1 MRKKFI
7 EFNDQLINVKEIV
20 FVQKVAGIN
29 ARNGQQYGIYI
40 KVRDFDYY
48 RQEWFKT
55 EEDRNRRFNEIKEDL
70 C

>member
-7 EFNDQLINVKEIV
+7 EFDDQLINVKEIV
-20 FVQKVAGIN
+20 FVEKVKGIN
-29 ARNGQQYGIYI
+29 AREGQYGIYVN
-40 KVRDFDYY
+40 VRSYDY

-55 EEDRNRRFNEIKEDL
+55 KEDRDRRFNEIKEDL

>member
-40 KVRDFDYY
+40 NVRDFEY

-55 EEDRNRRFNEIKEDL
+55 EEDRNRRFNEIKEEL

>member
-7 EFNDQLINVKEIV
+7 EFNNQLINVKEIV

-40 KVRDFDYY
+40 NVRDYDY

>member
-40 KVRDFDYY
+40 NVRDFDY

>member
-7 EFNDQLINVKEIV
+7 EFNNQLINVKEIV

-40 KVRDFDYY
+40 NVRDFDY

-55 EEDRNRRFNEIKEDL
+55 EEDRNSRFNEIKEDL

>member
-7 EFNDQLINVKEIV
+7 EFDGQLINVKEIV
-20 FVQKVAGIN
+20 FVGKVTGIN
-29 ARNGQQYGIYI
+29 AREGQYGIYI
-40 KVRDFDYY
+40 NVRDYELQ
-48 RQEWFKT
+48 QEWFKS

>member
-7 EFNDQLINVKEIV
+7 EFDNQLINVKEIV
-20 FVQKVAGIN
+20 FVGKVTGIN
-29 ARNGQQYGIYI
+29 ARKGQYGIYVN
-40 KVRDFDYY
+40 VRDYESQ
-48 RQEWFKT
+48 QEWFKS

>member
-40 KVRDFDYY
+40 NVRDFDY

-55 EEDRNRRFNEIKEDL
+55 EEDRNRRFNEIKEEL

>member
-7 EFNDQLINVKEIV
+7 EFDGQLINVKEIV
-20 FVQKVAGIN
+20 FVGKATGIN
-29 ARNGQQYGIYI
+29 AREGQYGIYI
-40 KVRDFDYY
+40 NVRDYEPQ
-48 RQEWFKT
+48 QEWFKT

>member
-1 MRKKFI
+1 MQKKFI
-7 EFNDQLINVKEIV
+7 EFDDQLINVKEIV
-20 FVQKVAGIN
+20 FVQKITGIN
-29 ARNGQQYGIYI
+29 TRYGQYGIYI
-40 KVRDFDYY
+40 NVRDYDY

>member
-7 EFNDQLINVKEIV
+7 EFDNQLINVKEIV
-20 FVQKVAGIN
+20 FVGKATGIN
-29 ARNGQQYGIYI
+29 AREGQYGIYI
-40 KVRDFDYY
+40 NVRDYEPQ
-48 RQEWFKT
+48 QEWFKT

>member
-7 EFNDQLINVKEIV
+7 EFDDQLINVKEIV
-20 FVQKVAGIN
+20 FVQKVTGIN
-29 ARNGQQYGIYI
+29 ARYGQYGICI
-40 KVRDFDYY
+40 NVRDYDY

-55 EEDRNRRFNEIKEDL
+55 EEDRNRRFNEINEYL

>member
-40 KVRDFDYY
+40 NVRDYDY

>member
-7 EFNDQLINVKEIV
+7 EFDNQLINVKEIF
-20 FVQKVAGIN
+20 FVGKVTGIN
-29 ARNGQQYGIYI
+29 ARKGQYGIYI
-40 KVRDFDYY
+40 NVRDYESQ
-48 RQEWFKT
+48 QEWFKT